1 MNRPRD
7 RLKAKAPTIGVL
19 LDWIGDQYHAAVLRG
34 IIETAEHAGVNL
46 RCFVGHQL
54 PTTPDAP
61 GWHRVYDLCNPRN
74 VEGLVVL
81 GNTLAHAVGTA
92 GLARHCEAY
101 RPLPLCSIGVPL
113 PGVPSVTVD
122 NQIGLR
128 GVLDHVI
135 REHGARRIAF
145 VRGPVANAEADL
157 RLSAYRAA
165 LAEHGIPFDE
175 RLVVL
180 GNFMAESGTEAV
192 RALADPPGARLAEL
206 DAIAA
211 ANDAMAMGVLA
222 GLEARQISVPGQIR
236 VIGFDDV
243 EDARLTQPPLTTVRQ
258 PLERLG
264 QEALRLALEWLHH
277 GAPPEGRE
285 LATEP
290 VIRRSCG
297 CTRPSGRA
305 GPSLGPERSLGF
317 EAALLMKREH
327 IILEL
332 TRVARG
338 SFAAAGADW
347 ADRLLNALVA
357 DLRSTEPGAFVTSF
371 DTLLERLLTRNVDL
385 NLCDEVLGALRSK
398 VVPLLRSDR
407 ARSERAEDLFHI
419 CRLATSQAI
428 QRGLMRER
436 LYLGRWSLALNATC
450 MAIAASSERAE
461 LEARMLERL
470 PKLGIRKFVVVVYE
484 AAGSARVLCG
494 YEGAGAKLGASPSF
508 DRGLL
513 LPNVPTTLDDGS
525 LVVLPLLSRDRN
537 LGHLLLDL
545 DLRQAFA
552 YGALAEAVS
561 VGLNAIQ
568 LASAPGSAH

>member
-1 MNRPRD
+1 
-7 RLKAKAPTIGVL
+7 V
-19 LDWIGDQYHAAVLRG
+19 H
-34 IIETAEHAGVNL
+34 
-46 RCFVGHQL
+46 L
-54 PTTPDAP
+54 PDF
-61 GWHRVYDLCNPRN
+61 
-74 VEGLVVL
+74 
-81 GNTLAHAVGTA
+81 
-92 GLARHCEAY
+92 
-101 RPLPLCSIGVPL
+101 
-113 PGVPSVTVD
+113 PSVTVD
-122 NQIGLR
+122 NEVGMR

-145 VRGPVANAEADL
+145 VRGPLANPEAEL
-157 RLSAYRAA
+157 RTNAYRAA
-165 LAEHGIPFDE
+165 LAEHGLPFDE
-175 RLVVL
+175 RLVMP
-180 GNFMAESGTEAV
+180 GDFKSQSGADAV
-192 RALADPPGARLAEL
+192 RLLAEAPGSRLESL
-206 DAIAA
+206 DTIAA
-211 ANDAMAMGVLA
+211 SNDAMAMGVLA
-222 GLEARQISVPGQIR
+222 GLEARQIAVPERIR
-236 VIGFDDV
+236 VLGFDDV

-264 QEALRLALEWLHH
+264 QEALRIAIEWMHH
-277 GAPPEGRE
+277 GAPPAHRE

-327 IILEL
+327 IILDL

-357 DLRSTEPGAFVTSF
+357 DLRSAEPGSFVGAFDALV
-371 DTLLERLLTRNVDL
+371 ERLLARNVDL
-385 NLCDEVLGALRSK
+385 NLCDEVLSALRSK

-436 LYLGRWSLALNATC
+436 LYLGRRSLALNATC
-450 MAIAASSERAE
+450 TALASSADRIE
-461 LEARMLERL
+461 LEQRSLERL
-470 PKLGIRKFVVVVYE
+470 PKLGIRKFMVVVYDE
-484 AAGSARVLCG
+484 ADDGAAHVLCG
-494 YEGAGAKLGASPSF
+494 YDAGGTRIATGQSF

-513 LPNVPTTLDDGS
+513 LPSPPSALDRGS

-537 LGHLLLDL
+537 MGHVLLDL
-545 DLRQAFA
+545 DLRQAFV
-552 YGALAEAVS
+552 YGALAEAMS
-561 VGLNAIQ
+561 VGLHAAH
-568 LASAPGSAH
+568 LAAASASAP